1 MLTLISEFMA
11 AALWLGAIVGA
22 VFVAVF
28 FGYALVDLIG
38 EKVYGVSPLEQRMRR

>member
-22 VFVAVF
+22 VLVAVF
-28 FGYALVDLIG
+28 FGYMLVDLIG
-38 EKVYGVSPLEQRMRR
+38 EKVYGVSPLERGMKR